1 MRSEYCKAK
10 DVEILLHKQMIA
22 TMDELKAVL
31 KTEVDVTVFRK
42 LKQLG
47 AITSY
52 SHRGRYHSLKKLAR
66 FDENGVW
73 TVDSVRFSKYGTL
86 VATAEALVRQCEAG
100 CYASE
105 LEDLLEVGVRETL
118 LRLFRTGR
126 VARERISNRFLYC
139 STITGEKRRQI
150 AARHA
155 IESQPVHGRLPLGE
169 IHDELKAAIVLFTC
183 LLDER
188 QRRLFA
194 GLESLKWGHGGDRKV
209 ADLLGIDVGTVAKG
223 RRQLLS
229 QDVETERARKAGGGR
244 KPVEKKRRKSSRK
257 SKR

>member
-1 MRSEYCKAK
+1 M
-10 DVEILLHKQMIA
+10 
-22 TMDELKAVL
+22 
-31 KTEVDVTVFRK
+31 DVTVFRK

-66 FDENGVW
+66 FDENGIW
-73 TVDSVRFSKYGTL
+73 TVDSVRFSKHGTL
-86 VATAEALVRQCEAG
+86 VATAEALVPQCEAG

-105 LEDLLEVGVRETL
+105 LEDLLGVGVRETL
-118 LRLFRTGR
+118 LRLFRKGR
-126 VARERISNRFLYC
+126 VDRERITNRFLYC
-139 STITGEKRRQI
+139 SIVPNQKRRQLM
-150 AARHA
+150 ARHA

-223 RRQLLS
+223 RRQLITREVDT
-229 QDVETERARKAGGGR
+229 QRTRKGGGGR
-244 KPVEKKRRKSSRK
+244 KPVANKRHKSSRK